1 MKDLEEKCFRFVLK
15 HYRVNKLDTQ
25 KALQTF
31 RHKHAIPESKSGP
44 GSYVVAFAGIAA
56 AVLLVFVI
64 KIYLFTDA
72 KWTEITAYEHSVDCL
87 LPDSSAVMLYPH
99 SSIRYCSREYL
110 SVRRDV
116 RLRGKASFR
125 VRHHAAR
132 PFTASGRLSEV
143 RVLGTRFL
151 LDESR
156 NDTAFVHV
164 EEGKVQY
171 TVVGQPDAV
180 ILTRGMGAQVVKG
193 QRKPQVLTQGVQTR
207 KGSFVFSNTPLQKV
221 LDELSRYY
229 NVRLTADN
237 TDKRL
242 TANFNSRS
250 LDEIIEI
257 IEKVLKVK
265 IEKKK

>member
-1 MKDLEEKCFRFVLK
+1 M
-15 HYRVNKLDTQ
+15 
-25 KALQTF
+25 
-31 RHKHAIPESKSGP
+31 
-44 GSYVVAFAGIAA
+44 
-56 AVLLVFVI
+56 
-64 KIYLFTDA
+64 
-72 KWTEITAYEHSVDCL
+72 
-87 LPDSSAVMLYPH
+87 
-99 SSIRYCSREYL
+99 
-110 SVRRDV
+110 
-116 RLRGKASFR
+116 
-125 VRHHAAR
+125 
-132 PFTASGRLSEV
+132 

-164 EEGKVQY
+164 EAGKVQY
-171 TVVGQPDAV
+171 TAVGQPDAV
-180 ILTRGMGAQVVKG
+180 ILTRGMRAQVVKG
-193 QRKPQVLTQGVQTR
+193 QQKPQVLTQRAQTR

-265 IEKKK
+265 LKRRSDENIFLCCSAVSACGGECFVRIHRDEKSDRYHAGGISCKFCIRFCFG

>member
-1 MKDLEEKCFRFVLK
+1 M
-15 HYRVNKLDTQ
+15 
-25 KALQTF
+25 
-31 RHKHAIPESKSGP
+31 
-44 GSYVVAFAGIAA
+44 
-56 AVLLVFVI
+56 
-64 KIYLFTDA
+64 
-72 KWTEITAYEHSVDCL
+72 
-87 LPDSSAVMLYPH
+87 
-99 SSIRYCSREYL
+99 
-110 SVRRDV
+110 
-116 RLRGKASFR
+116 
-125 VRHHAAR
+125 
-132 PFTASGRLSEV
+132 
-143 RVLGTRFL
+143 LGTRFL

-164 EEGKVQY
+164 EAGKVQY
-171 TVVGQPDAV
+171 TAVGQPDAV
-180 ILTRGMGAQVVKG
+180 ILTRGMRAQVVKG
-193 QRKPQVLTQGVQTR
+193 QQKPQVLTQRAQTR